1 MATTSWRRLSVL
13 GALVVCV
20 TSLATPAA
28 AKSYSADRFDSLI
41 RVLPDGSLDVTETVV
56 FRFAEGTFTE
66 VFREIPLRRT
76 DGIDVVTAAMQG
88 QRLPFGTE
96 RGTVEVRRR
105 STRIR
110 VVWRFGPVE
119 GTTREFVLNYRVRG
133 AVRQQADGDVVVWR
147 ATPGEHAYPIA
158 SSTIVF
164 ELPEKVAQPP
174 IVVSR
179 RTESPLVTTTD
190 RGVRIHAT
198 RLRSN
203 GWIDTTLAFPGG
215 SLIAA
220 PPEWQQHAARVAAQS
235 TAWIIGAVAVAA
247 CGLVLLIA
255 WRQSYDAP
263 PREAAGG
270 AADWPQAS
278 PPDNLAPSLA
288 GVLAAHGRTSL
299 EHAMAALFAL
309 ADRGEIEIRE
319 KPRSPLRQ
327 RDFLVVRRADSP
339 HQTGYERTLL
349 ETIFEGA
356 RSPESTVSLSQ
367 ARSRMTRRLR
377 RFSVEMNRELRA
389 SGLLDDDRKTLRD
402 RYNLAAIWLLALAF
416 LAGVIAVLMIPDRG
430 AWPLLVPASLVLLA
444 ALALIFAA
452 TITPLSNE
460 GVRRA
465 VRWRSYRRHLADVA
479 AGKRT
484 TPGMPEPAVLSLA
497 VALGLA
503 NAWSK
508 RLKHEPHAAPPW
520 FHALPDE
527 DRAAFP
533 AFIASGGAGAGSGGG
548 AHGGG
553 AGAAG
558 GGASG
563 AH

>member
-1 MATTSWRRLSVL
+1 MATTSWRPLRVL
-13 GALVVCV
+13 GAVVVCV

-28 AKSYSADRFDSLI
+28 AKSYSADRFDSII

-66 VFREIPLRRT
+66 VFREIPLQRT
-76 DGIDVVTAAMQG
+76 DGIDVVTAGMQG

-96 RGTVEVRRR
+96 RGTVEVRQR

-110 VVWRFGPVE
+110 VVWRFSPVE
-119 GTTREFVLNYRVRG
+119 GITREFVLNYRVRG

-164 ELPEKVAQPP
+164 ELPENVARPP
-174 IVVSR
+174 IVNSR
-179 RTESPLVTTTD
+179 KAESPLVTTTD
-190 RGVRIHAT
+190 RVVSIHAT

-203 GWIDTTLAFPGG
+203 GWVDTTLAFPRG
-215 SLIAA
+215 SLISA
-220 PPEWQQHAARVAAQS
+220 PPRWQEHAARVAAQS
-235 TAWIIGAVAVAA
+235 TAWIIGALAVAA
-247 CGLVLLIA
+247 CGLVLLVA

-263 PREAAGG
+263 PREAGG
-270 AADWPQAS
+270 TADWPQAS

-299 EHAMAALFAL
+299 EHAMAALFTL

-319 KPRSPLRQ
+319 KPRGPLSQ

-349 ETIFEGA
+349 ETIFKGA
-356 RSPESTVSLSQ
+356 SSPESTVSLSQ

-377 RFSVEMNRELRA
+377 RFSAEMNRELRA
-389 SGLLDDDRKTLRD
+389 SGLLDDDRKALRG

-416 LAGVIAVLMIPDRG
+416 LAGVIAVLLIPDRG
-430 AWPLLVPASLVLLA
+430 GWPLLIPASLVLLA

-460 GVRRA
+460 GFRRA

-503 NAWSK
+503 SAWSK
-508 RLKHEPHAAPPW
+508 RLKHQPHAAPPW
-520 FHALPDE
+520 FHALPDG
-527 DRAAFP
+527 DLAAFP